1 MNKYLPKIEEATDCL
16 LKKDFYEQLKTKAPQ
31 KTDMNEKMIGC
42 RDKVMKELSDF
53 EL

>member
-1 MNKYLPKIEEATDCL
+1 MNKYLPEVQEATTCL

-31 KTDMNEKMIGC
+31 RTDINQKMIGC
-42 RDKVMKELSDF
+42 KEKVMEKLKDF